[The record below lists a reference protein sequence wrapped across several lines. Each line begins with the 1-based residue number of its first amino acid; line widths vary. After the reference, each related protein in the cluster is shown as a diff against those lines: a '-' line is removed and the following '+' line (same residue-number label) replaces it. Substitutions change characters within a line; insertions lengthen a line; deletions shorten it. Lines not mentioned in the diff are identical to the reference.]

1 MVLPAPEGKSAL
13 QLRLRLVL
21 TPFARAGRGAARARG
36 RIEEIC
42 LAPFK
47 AMRLNTASS
56 EYRLTVPTD
65 PDRDLD
71 EILATLLDDMHRMAD
86 THQCFL
92 EASLST
98 DDGRHWD

>member
-1 MVLPAPEGKSAL
+1 M
-13 QLRLRLVL
+13 
-21 TPFARAGRGAARARG
+21 
-36 RIEEIC
+36 
-42 LAPFK
+42 APFK

>member
-1 MVLPAPEGKSAL
+1 MSRIG
-13 QLRLRLVL
+13 Q
-21 TPFARAGRGAARARG
+21 FAGRCDYLISVALNAA
-36 RIEEIC
+36 
-42 LAPFK
+42 
-47 AMRLNTASS
+47 NS
-56 EYRLTVPTD
+56 EYQLTVPTD

-92 EASLST
+92 EASFST